1 VAIRIAF
8 DIDGVLADFAAAFRE
23 VELRLFG
30 PASAVGFERPEIEA
44 EHEEAV
50 AARATAEAVRPVDG
64 RRRRDVIWK
73 AIRET
78 PDFWTLLKPLDPTA
92 VARIHEMMVR
102 KRWEVV
108 FITQRPSTA
117 GQTVQRQTQVWLRD
131 QGFEMPSVLVIAGS
145 RGAAAAALRLN
156 FHVDDNP
163 QNCLDIVADSKARA
177 FLIVPEGDEVTEK
190 AARRLGVAVARS
202 VGEVLDLLGELPNS
216 GNPDAGI
223 LERLARMIGWK

>member
-1 VAIRIAF
+1 MAIRIAF